1 MRIDIPLGRRAR
13 TNRSEAKRRSA
24 RLCLERLE
32 NRLTPSFTLSSL
44 ASFNLGNG
52 ENPLIRDSS
61 GNFFGTTDGGLHGTV
76 FELPAGSHTIKTLV
90 SFNNANGDKPRGAL
104 IRDTNGNLYG
114 ITSGGGQFGDGT
126 VFELPAGS
134 FVIKTLA
141 SFSIIDLNGYHP
153 TALIR
158 DSSGNFFGTTQ
169 AGGTFGLGT
178 VFELPAGSHT
188 IKALASFDGSGA
200 EGKNPSGLIRDSHG
214 NLFGTAASGGASND
228 GTVFELPAGSNTIRA
243 LASFHG
249 FDGASPLAGVIRDSS
264 GNLFGTVELG
274 GLFGEGAVFK
284 LPAGSHSIVR
294 LASFNRTNGER
305 PRGAL
310 IEDSS
315 GNFFGTTSEGTSFND
330 GTVFELPAGSHT
342 IKTLATFDGTK
353 GAKPFAG
360 LVRDSKGNL
369 YGTTTAGGNN
379 GVGTVFEVSPS
390 TAAAARE
397 LNSLTPTTVD
407 SFFASTFDH
416 RRTRFPRMAPQTRLS
431 PVVGH

>member
-1 MRIDIPLGRRAR
+1 MRIHNPLGRRAH

-24 RLCLERLE
+24 RLWLERLE
-32 NRLTPSFTLSSL
+32 DRLTPSFTLSTL

-52 ENPLIRDSS
+52 ANPLIRDSS
-61 GNFFGTTDGGLHGTV
+61 GNFFGTTNGGLHGTV

-90 SFNNANGDKPRGAL
+90 SFNNANGDHPRGAL
-104 IRDTNGNLYG
+104 IRDSNGNLFG

-141 SFSIIDLNGYHP
+141 SFNIIDLNGFNP

-200 EGKNPSGLIRDSHG
+200 DGKNPSGLIRDSSG
-214 NLFGTAASGGASND
+214 NLFGTAVSGGTSND
-228 GTVFELPAGSNTIRA
+228 GTVFELPAGSSTIRA
-243 LASFHG
+243 LASFRG
-249 FDGASPLAGVIRDSS
+249 FNGTSPLAGVIRDGN
-264 GNLFGTVELG
+264 GNLFGTAEVG
-274 GLFGEGAVFK
+274 GLFGEGAVFE
-284 LPAGSHSIVR
+284 LPAGTHSIIA
-294 LASFNRTNGER
+294 LASFDRTNGER

-310 IEDSS
+310 IEDST
-315 GNFFGTTSEGTSFND
+315 GDFFGTTSEGTPFND

-342 IKTLATFDGTK
+342 IKTLATFDGAN

-379 GVGTVFEVSPS
+379 GVGTVFELSPS
-390 TAAAARE
+390 TAAADRE
-397 LNSLTPTTVD
+397 LNDLSPTTVD
-407 SFFASTFDH
+407 SFFASAFDH
-416 RRTRFPRMAPQTRLS
+416 RRTRLPWMVP
-431 PVVGH
+431 